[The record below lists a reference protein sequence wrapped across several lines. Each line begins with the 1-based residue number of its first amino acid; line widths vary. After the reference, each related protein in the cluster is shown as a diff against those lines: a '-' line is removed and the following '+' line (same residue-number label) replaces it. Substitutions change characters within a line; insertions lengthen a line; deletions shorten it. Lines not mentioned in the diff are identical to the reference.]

1 MRTLKFSIRF
11 RAFLVCQL
19 EYLAGPILL
28 AAYFLTGIVPFIA
41 VTVLFSE
48 YMALQLYS
56 DWRNRAIFA
65 EKILEAIRGAEK
77 DESAQ

>member
-11 RAFLVCQL
+11 RVFLACQL

-28 AAYFLTGIVPFIA
+28 VAYFLTGIVPFIVVA
-41 VTVLFSE
+41 ALFAE
-48 YMALQLYS
+48 RRALQLYF

-65 EKILEAIRGAEK
+65 EKILEAIVDAWK

>member
-28 AAYFLTGIVPFIA
+28 AAYFLTGIVLFIVVA
-41 VTVLFSE
+41 ALFAE
-48 YMALQLYS
+48 HRALQLYS

-65 EKILEAIRGAEK
+65 EKILEAIGEVEK

>member
-28 AAYFLTGIVPFIA
+28 AAYFLTGIVPFIVVA
-41 VTVLFSE
+41 ALLTE
-48 YMALQLYS
+48 YLALQLYL

-65 EKILEAIRGAEK
+65 EKILEAIKEAEK